1 MDIEI
6 KSLSEEDRKEA
17 VALRRI
23 RDVLMGL
30 YLRKRLTKPEDNAE
44 LAFIRF
50 LGKGFVE
57 RYRTQEE
64 KLKRI
69 AIDHGAKPGDKV
81 RFVDDSC
88 SRTVAKI
95 FI

>member
-1 MDIEI
+1 MDIDI
-6 KSLSEEDRKEA
+6 KSLSEESRREA
-17 VALRRI
+17 AKLRRI
-23 RDVLMGL
+23 RGVLL
-30 YLRKRLTKPEDNAE
+30 ELFRRKKLTKPEEKVE
-44 LAFIRF
+44 LSLICF
-50 LGKGFVE
+50 LGRGLAD
-57 RYRTQEE
+57 RYRIQEE

-88 SRTVAKI
+88 GRTVAKI

>member
-1 MDIEI
+1 MYIEI

-17 VALRRI
+17 VKLHRI
-23 RDVLMGL
+23 RDVLIGL
-30 YLRKRLTKPEDNAE
+30 YNRKRLTKPENKVE

-50 LGKGFVE
+50 LGRGFVDL
-57 RYRTQEE
+57 YKAQEE

-69 AIDHGAKPGDKV
+69 AIELGAKPGDKV
-81 RFVDDSC
+81 RFVDGSC
-88 SRTVAKI
+88 RRTVAKI

>member
-30 YLRKRLTKPEDNAE
+30 YYRKRLTKTEDKGE

-50 LGKGFVE
+50 LGRGFVDL
-57 RYRTQEE
+57 YKVQEE

-69 AIDHGAKPGDKV
+69 AIEHGAKPGDKV
-81 RFVDDSC
+81 RFVDGSC
-88 SRTVAKI
+88 ESTVAKI